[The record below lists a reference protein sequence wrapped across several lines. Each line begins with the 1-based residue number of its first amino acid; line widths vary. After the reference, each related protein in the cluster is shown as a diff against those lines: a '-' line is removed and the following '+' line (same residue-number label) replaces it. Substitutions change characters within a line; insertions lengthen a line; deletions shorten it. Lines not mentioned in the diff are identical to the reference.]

1 MFLNQKC
8 NVLLLANFAVFNT
21 NVTWWMLHLSCI
33 TLLHE
38 LIRCDAHTFNRYST
52 LALLCLSDSEPLCCG
67 SLPSDIFIFNWSVI
81 TFTRLHRG
89 VLWKHLREKDAP
101 PSAATSSLPPSLLQE
116 QGPHSACWPWW
127 LEDPSHPLFCLF
139 CNKMGC
145 FSLLLQKSTQA
156 PPLRIVAFPC
166 IDVWLVVHIHLLF
179 YALDFKENERGPIM
193 LIGSCSVK
201 RNQGLPC

>member
-1 MFLNQKC
+1 MYWTSDSKRKEYGENIWKWKSMGLS
-8 NVLLLANFAVFNT
+8 FAVLAVSNKKYYMRCLKIESASFICWKAALLMDAAPLQFPAHI
-21 NVTWWMLHLSCI
+21 VIMPLCI
-33 TLLHE
+33 TGHLKK
-38 LIRCDAHTFNRYST
+38 N
-52 LALLCLSDSEPLCCG
+52 
-67 SLPSDIFIFNWSVI
+67 
-81 TFTRLHRG
+81 
-89 VLWKHLREKDAP
+89 HLREEDAS
-101 PSAATSSLPPSLLQE
+101 PSAATSSPPPSLFKDA
-116 QGPHSACWPWW
+116 GPHSACWPWW

-145 FSLLLQKSTQA
+145 FPLLLQKFTQD

-201 RNQGLPC
+201 RNQGLVH